1 LVTGLLESVNELET
15 TDNTEVESVTNEGYL
30 EVTQGAKEVTSDAI
44 ASHTPVEIAPEA
56 TEVVA
61 DEVAP
66 QSELQLIYED
76 APTPTV
82 TDCKLY
88 RVRSEYYDGKYFENC
103 NLVKRTQGVI
113 SGWTFRTQEGEL
125 IRVYDL
131 NHIEEM
137 S

>member
-1 LVTGLLESVNELET
+1 MPLEQTNATSADET
-15 TDNTEVESVTNEGYL
+15 EE
-30 EVTQGAKEVTSDAI
+30 AI
-44 ASHTPVEIAPEA
+44 APAVSCENALEQTEA
-56 TEVVA
+56 VV
-61 DEVAP
+61 DEEAP

-131 NHIEEM
+131 KNIEQM
-137 S
+137 SEPTGRVKQGHRL